1 MPDLLQS
8 LLDQDFGFL
17 QILADTWQV
26 DAPHIDS
33 LPERAALGSQDA

>member
-8 LLDQDFGFL
+8 LIDQDFGFL

-26 DAPHIDS
+26 DAPD
-33 LPERAALGSQDA
+33 